1 VDYTRAYVSAEDAE
15 VSACNVFTQR
25 DSMIIRHF
33 WSSEIGGRCQRS
45 ESGSPLHPD
54 QAPLWTVLDT
64 TSQRPDWYPHLEAAV
79 RCGEL

>member
-1 VDYTRAYVSAEDAE
+1 MDSTRAYVSAEDAD
-15 VSACNVFTQR
+15 VAACNVFTQR

-33 WSSEIGGRCQRS
+33 WSSEIGGRYQRS

-64 TSQRPDWYPHLEAAV
+64 QAKGPIDTRTWKPPSGAAN
-79 RCGEL
+79 